1 MEFSSATSSAT
12 TTRLSELYESTNSMS
27 CFALLGSRQA
37 AKTVFSLGCRKDL
50 FDEAESEA
58 SRGTMVRF
66 RSGAVL
72 VKIVTHPV
80 TSQVA
85 IGSEVST
92 FAWII
97 YDAEGGPVVSE
108 KAALHRS

>member
-12 TTRLSELYESTNSMS
+12 TTRLSELYDSTNSMS

-37 AKTVFSLGCRKDL
+37 AKTVFSLDAARISL
-50 FDEAESEA
+50 TRPNPRPREALL
-58 SRGTMVRF
+58 VRF

-85 IGSEVST
+85 IGVGSIDVCLDY
-92 FAWII
+92 I
-97 YDAEGGPVVSE
+97 
-108 KAALHRS
+108 